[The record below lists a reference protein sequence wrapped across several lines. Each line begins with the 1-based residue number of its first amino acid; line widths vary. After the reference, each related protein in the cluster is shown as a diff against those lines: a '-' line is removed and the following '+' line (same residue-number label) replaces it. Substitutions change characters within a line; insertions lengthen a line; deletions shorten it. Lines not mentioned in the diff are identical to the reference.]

1 MTKQYQYEKIDN
13 GLRVVLVPK
22 PSTEVVT
29 VMVIFGVGS
38 RNEDDRIAGISHV
51 LEHMHYKGGKKRS
64 DTMSIARFIESIGG
78 EHNAFT
84 GKEYTG
90 YYAKVTP
97 SHIEDAFDFLSDFL
111 IHATI
116 KKQEL
121 TREKGVIIEE
131 INMYEDLPME
141 KVSANLEEGLLG
153 NNALGR
159 EIIGTKKSVS
169 SLTRN
174 DLIDYK
180 KRFYYGSNAVI
191 AIAGNFG
198 KLNSDKIINLAKK
211 YFPLRKADEKQPQ
224 PIEIVGGDMVKFSKK
239 KTEQTHLGVGFRT
252 VALTDDDYFALNVLG
267 IILGGGMS
275 SRMFDQ
281 VREKRGLAYSVR
293 THTQNYKESGLLFTQ
308 AGVPHQKVYDA
319 LEAIMNEYHKV
330 KTVAIPKW
338 ELDKAKEILTGKM
351 LIRFED
357 SEELASHYATE
368 LILTDKIMT
377 PKELAD
383 RFRAVTA
390 KEIMTVTQKYF
401 TRQRCCVSVV
411 SPRVDVDKIKQILKS
426 KSGKS

>member
-1 MTKQYQYEKIDN
+1 MTKQYLHEKIDN
-13 GLRVVLVPK
+13 GLRIVLIPK
-22 PSTEVVT
+22 PSTEVAT
-29 VMVIFGVGS
+29 VMIIFGVGS
-38 RNEDDRIAGISHV
+38 RQEDNKIAGISHV
-51 LEHMHYKGGKKRS
+51 LEHMHYKGGKKRP

-116 KKQEL
+116 KEQEL

-131 INMYEDLPME
+131 INLYEDLPSE
-141 KVSANLEEGLLG
+141 KVVANLEEGLLG
-153 NNALGR
+153 KNALGR

-169 SLTRN
+169 SLTRK
-174 DLIDYK
+174 DLIEYK
-180 KRFYYGSNAVI
+180 NRFYFGSNAVI

-198 KLNSDKIINLAKK
+198 KLSPDKIINLTKK
-211 YFPLRKADEKQPQ
+211 YFPLPKVGEKQPQ
-224 PIEIVGGDMVKFSKK
+224 SIEIAGGDTIRFSKK
-239 KTEQTHLGVGFRT
+239 KTEQTHLAVGFRT
-252 VALTDDDYFALNVLG
+252 VALEDDDFFALDVLG
-267 IILGGGMS
+267 IVLGGGMS

-293 THTQNYKESGLLFTQ
+293 THTQNYQESGLLFTQ
-308 AGVPHQKVYDA
+308 AGVPHEKVYDA
-319 LEAIMNEYHKV
+319 LQAIMNEYHKV
-330 KTVAIPKW
+330 KTVTVPKW

-351 LIRFED
+351 LIKFED

-377 PKELAD
+377 PKELAN

-390 KEIMTVTQKYF
+390 TEIKAVAQKYF
-401 TRQRCCVSVV
+401 TQERCCVSVV
-411 SPRVDVDKIKQILKS
+411 SPKTDMDQIQRIAKFRF
-426 KSGKS
+426 

>member
-1 MTKQYQYEKIDN
+1 MTKPYLYETIDN
-13 GLRVVLVPK
+13 GLRIVLIPK
-22 PSTEVVT
+22 PSTEVAT

-38 RNEDDRIAGISHV
+38 RQEDDKIAGISHV
-51 LEHMHYKGGKKRS
+51 LEHMHYKGGKKRP

-111 IHATI
+111 IYATI
-116 KKQEL
+116 STREL
-121 TREKGVIIEE
+121 TREKSVIIEE

-141 KVSANLEEGLLG
+141 KVVANLEEGLLG
-153 NNALGR
+153 KNALGR

-174 DLIDYK
+174 DLIEYK
-180 KRFYYGSNAVI
+180 KRFYFGSNAII

-198 KLNSDKIINLAKK
+198 KLSPDKIINLTKK
-211 YFPLRKADEKQPQ
+211 YFPLQKVGEKQPQ
-224 PIEIVGGDMVKFSKK
+224 PIEITDEDIVKFSKK
-239 KTEQTHLGVGFRT
+239 KTEQTHIAVGFRT
-252 VALTDDDYFALNVLG
+252 VALEDDDFFALDVLG
-267 IILGGGMS
+267 IVLGGGMS

-293 THTQNYKESGLLFTQ
+293 THTQNYRESGLLFTQ
-308 AGVPHQKVYDA
+308 AGVPHEKVYDA
-319 LEAIMNEYHKV
+319 LQAIMNEYRKV
-330 KTVAIPKW
+330 KTVTIPKW

-351 LIRFED
+351 LIKFED

-390 KEIMTVTQKYF
+390 KEIIAVARKYF
-401 TRQRCCVSVV
+401 TRERCCVSVV
-411 SPRVDVDKIKQILKS
+411 SPKTDMDQIQRIVKS
-426 KSGKS
+426 KF